1 MLSETTIHH
10 HWHAVTPDDVYRRL
24 ETRREGLS
32 AEEVTERR
40 ALFGENTL
48 PEGKRDGVLL
58 VYLRQF
64 TSPLIYLLLAAAIVS
79 LIIGEWTDALFIFT
93 VLQINAIIGA
103 IQEWKAETSAQ
114 SLKQLIQNWV
124 VAEREGI
131 RCQINS
137 TELVPGDLVHLE
149 SGAKVPA
156 DMRLVEA
163 TDLKIDESL
172 LTGESLPAN
181 KEAGVVLA
189 DETTVGDR
197 RNMAFAGSTVLTGRA
212 LGIVTQTAIHT
223 EVGRIAQALV
233 STESAKPPLILRL
246 EKFIKV
252 VGSLVVLAVI
262 LLGVAQFLK
271 GMALAEIF
279 FISVALA
286 VSAIPEGLPVA
297 ITIALSVS
305 SARMAKKNVIVRSL
319 PAVEGLGACTL
330 IASDKTGTLTCNQL
344 TAKKVF
350 LPGYGL
356 VDIGGEGYHPEGEI
370 VLEGQAMQTAARDLA
385 VSAALCNEA
394 TFRPA
399 KEGGYAHFGDT
410 VDVAFLV
417 LAAKMGIDRETLI
430 VDHPEHAFIP
440 FEASNR
446 YAASLNADQ
455 SGSTLHVKGAAEVI
469 LPMCDNIDRG
479 AMLHEAEELAHAGY
493 RVLAVAHG
501 HHRDAPQNIDPHQ
514 LKRMKFLGFV
524 GLIDPV
530 RPEVPAAVKE
540 CQAAGIDVHMVT
552 GDHPGTAL
560 AIAKQLGTATER
572 NQVMTGSELADLMS
586 DPADA
591 DAAMAETKVF
601 ARVEPVQ
608 KLDIVQAAQRQGHF
622 VAVTGDGVNDAPA
635 LRTAHIGVAMGK
647 DGTDA
652 ARGAADLIL
661 TDDNFVS
668 IVAGI
673 REGRIAYDNVR
684 KVVYLLVSTGAS
696 EIVLFVLAI
705 LKGLPLPLFAVQ
717 LLWLNLVTNGLQHVG
732 LAFEKGEPGVLARKP
747 RPPSQPIFDRR
758 MIEQVILSGAFIGLG
773 AFVFFD
779 WALSAGWTEAQARN
793 MLLLLMVC
801 FENAHVFNC
810 RSETRSVTQMPLSS
824 NWLLVG
830 LTAAAQGIHIAALY
844 IPGVNTVLQVE
855 PLPPEAWATVV
866 PIALGL
872 VLMMETYKAYAR
884 WFDAR

>member
-1 MLSETTIHH
+1 MLPESTIHH
-10 HWHAVTPDDVYRRL
+10 HWHAVSAEDVYRRL
-24 ETRREGLS
+24 ETHRGGLS
-32 AEEVTERR
+32 HEEVKARQET
-40 ALFGENTL
+40 FGENTL
-48 PEGKRDGVLL
+48 PEGKRDGILA

-64 TSPLIYLLLAAAIVS
+64 TSPLIYLLLAAAVVS
-79 LIIGEWTDALFIFT
+79 LAIGEWTDSLFIFV
-93 VLQINAIIGA
+93 VLQINAIIGT

-124 VAEREGI
+124 VVERDGM
-131 RCQINS
+131 RDQIDS
-137 TELVPGDLVHLE
+137 GDLVPGDVVHLE

-156 DMRLVEA
+156 DMRLVSCTE
-163 TDLKIDESL
+163 LKVDESL
-172 LTGESLPAN
+172 LTGESMSAN
-181 KEAGVVLA
+181 KDCNTILPDQTV
-189 DETTVGDR
+189 VGDR
-197 RNMAFAGSTVLTGRA
+197 RNMAFAGSTVLSGRA
-212 LGIVTQTAIHT
+212 VGIVTQTAIHT

-233 STESAKPPLILRL
+233 STESTKPPLILRL

-252 VGSLVVLAVI
+252 VGSLVVIAVI
-262 LLGVAQFLK
+262 LLGIAQFLK
-271 GMALAEIF
+271 GMPIAEIF

-305 SARMAKKNVIVRSL
+305 SARMAKNNVIVRSL

-330 IASDKTGTLTCNQL
+330 IASDKTGTLTCNEL
-344 TAKKVF
+344 TAKTIF
-350 LPGYGL
+350 LPEHGETE
-356 VDIGGEGYHPEGEI
+356 VTGEGYHPDGDVKVTSDEMKEAAHN
-370 VLEGQAMQTAARDLA
+370 LAMS
-385 VSAALCNEA
+385 VALCNEA
-394 TFRPA
+394 TFRPNE
-399 KEGGYAHFGDT
+399 EGGYSHFGDT

-417 LAAKMGIDRETLI
+417 LAAKLGIDRDTLQD
-430 VDHPEHAFIP
+430 DHPEHAFLP
-440 FEASNR
+440 FESDTR
-446 YAASLNADQ
+446 FAASLNSDP
-455 SGSTLHVKGAAEVI
+455 SGATLHAKGAAEVI
-469 LPMCDNIDRG
+469 LPMCDQIDRD
-479 AMLHEAEELAHAGY
+479 AMLAEAERMAHAGY
-493 RVLAVAHG
+493 RVLAVARG
-501 HHRDAPQNIDPHQ
+501 HHRTTLESIEPQH
-514 LKRMKFLGFV
+514 LKRMKFLGFI

-530 RPEVPAAVKE
+530 RPEVPEAVLN
-540 CQAAGIDVHMVT
+540 CRSAGIDVHMVT

-572 NQVMTGSELADLMS
+572 NQVLTGAELADLAS
-586 DPADA
+586 DPAAA
-591 DAAMAETKVF
+591 DQAIEATKVF

-608 KLDIVQAAQRQGHF
+608 KLDIVQAAQRSGHF

-696 EIVLFVLAI
+696 EIVLFILAI
-705 LKGLPLPLFAVQ
+705 LSGLPLPLFAVQ

-732 LAFEKGEPGVLARKP
+732 LAFEKGEPGVLARQP
-747 RPPSQPIFDRR
+747 RPPSQAIFDRR
-758 MIEQVILSGAFIGLG
+758 MIEQVMISGACIGLG

-779 WALSAGWTEAQARN
+779 WALANGWSENQARN

-810 RSETRSVTQMPLSS
+810 RSETRSVFKTPLSS

-830 LTAAAQGIHIAALY
+830 LTMSAQFIHLAAMY
-844 IPGVNTVLQVE
+844 IPGVNTVLKIE
-855 PLPPEAWATVV
+855 PLPLEAWTTVV
-866 PIALGL
+866 PIAFGL
-872 VLMMETYKAYAR
+872 VLLMETYKVYAR